1 MLDDSD
7 QQSAI
12 QLLIFMLPP
21 CNSDTLQRLLCLLST
36 VCTHADD
43 SLDSDG
49 KEVRVTEIEND
60 GKKFFF
66 TQKDLYSIVLNPIF
80 DFLGD

>member
-49 KEVRVTEIEND
+49 KEVRETVEKEKVFIRKKPLTTFLICSMIEL
-60 GKKFFF
+60 K
-66 TQKDLYSIVLNPIF
+66 
-80 DFLGD
+80 